1 MDMSG
6 FMFPEEHLRDLI
18 EKIESGI
25 EPMMSDLE
33 KVELKRYMKM
43 QQDELFGDDEE
54 DEILT
59 EDEKEYR
66 ERVFKQSLEE
76 AKRKARK
83 TDVMI
88 IKLSDEQ
95 KDQLREEM
103 SSSLVRP
110 NPNTLYNKSQDE
122 LYKSAEERIISEKLK
137 RARNCYYDPKEWV
150 AVIENIKAGVEME
163 LRSDKY
169 IFLGNYEKR
178 VQAFNEGKIQ
188 LMIPIPKLYLNRV
201 TPVTDP
207 ELLKGILKGDVE
219 VVDRAA
225 LDVVKKKNYKD
236 SELVP
241 VNVSTIG
248 QAEHNFYAEWHRKGY
263 DTPISPAIR
272 AKSTI
277 YNRYIAPSEKHYKG
291 FGILDKDG
299 VPVVFDWL
307 NNSPKEYFRQ
317 LHNLRTTPEDIVE
330 NVKKNNGGKVNK
342 VLLEKMNKFL
352 DAYKRGGVQVEE
364 DKPGWIS
371 SSIDVNPNVVKMEQ
385 DLLRAIQLNSKPGET

>member
-83 TDVMI
+83 TDVAI
-88 IKLSDEQ
+88 IKLNDEQ
-95 KDQLREEM
+95 KEQLREEM

-122 LYKSAEERIISEKLK
+122 LYKSAEERIISERLK

-169 IFLGNYEKR
+169 IFLGNYWPFFLK
-178 VQAFNEGKIQ
+178 F
-188 LMIPIPKLYLNRV
+188 
-201 TPVTDP
+201 
-207 ELLKGILKGDVE
+207 LLKNWL
-219 VVDRAA
+219 
-225 LDVVKKKNYKD
+225 
-236 SELVP
+236 
-241 VNVSTIG
+241 
-248 QAEHNFYAEWHRKGY
+248 
-263 DTPISPAIR
+263 AI
-272 AKSTI
+272 I
-277 YNRYIAPSEKHYKG
+277 YC
-291 FGILDKDG
+291 
-299 VPVVFDWL
+299 
-307 NNSPKEYFRQ
+307 
-317 LHNLRTTPEDIVE
+317 
-330 NVKKNNGGKVNK
+330 
-342 VLLEKMNKFL
+342 
-352 DAYKRGGVQVEE
+352 
-364 DKPGWIS
+364 
-371 SSIDVNPNVVKMEQ
+371 
-385 DLLRAIQLNSKPGET
+385 